1 MKRQPSLVTSGF
13 SQQLINGADWAE
25 EGQERL
31 PSFACVRHAVPCEYP
46 KPAPRHQAIGESPH
60 RPDSPP
66 AAANSPSCTEGSLQD
81 SIPFD
86 HSLELRLMHQW
97 TAHTCKS
104 LARGPE
110 YEFLRDEAPLIAL
123 KQPWRPALK
132 DAMFALAAQHTA
144 DTTSSEPHWSTIAV
158 AYSAKA
164 ADELHQELPTALD
177 DDAQSVYLTSVM
189 LCIDKLQRLAQTAD
203 LLPWLRSSVA
213 VRAARERLAES
224 RSTDT
229 VRLTGMLYDSSSLM
243 IEARESYL
251 AEQGRPFTYLL
262 TFASEYETLSSED
275 QDAYIELLALLA
287 LLLKRTNSG
296 ALGSMDAFTRLA
308 LFPASIS
315 ARFTDLVVARTPR
328 ALVILAHY
336 FALMKV
342 IEKHVFWLKGIAEN
356 HIQVIHDQLPSAW
369 KERMSWPMLV
379 MEGNTTTAACQLI
392 MMLVT

>member
-1 MKRQPSLVTSGF
+1 MKCDLYAV
-13 SQQLINGADWAE
+13 L
-25 EGQERL
+25 L
-31 PSFACVRHAVPCEYP
+31 PH
-46 KPAPRHQAIGESPH
+46 GL
-60 RPDSPP
+60 DSPP
-66 AAANSPSCTEGSLQD
+66 AAASAPAEEALQD
-81 SIPFD
+81 AIPLD

-97 TAHTCKS
+97 TAHTCNS
-104 LARGPE
+104 LAQGPE
-110 YEFLRDEAPLIAL
+110 CDFLRDEAPLIAL

-132 DAMFALAAQHTA
+132 DAMFALAARHIA

-164 ADELHQELPTALD
+164 ADELHQELSIALD
-177 DDAQSVYLTSVM
+177 DDAHFVYLTSVM
-189 LCIDKLQRLAQTAD
+189 LCIDNLQRLAQTAD
-203 LLPWLRSSVA
+203 LLPWLRLSVA
-213 VRAARERLAES
+213 VRAAHERLVKS
-224 RSTDT
+224 RSNGT
-229 VRLTGMLYDSSSLM
+229 VRLTGMPYDSSSSLM
-243 IEARESYL
+243 IEARELYL

-262 TFASEYETLSSED
+262 TFASEYETLSSGD

-287 LLLKRTNSG
+287 LLLKRITSG

-308 LFPASIS
+308 QFPASIS

-342 IEKHVFWLKGIAEN
+342 IEKDVFWLKGIAEN